1 MEKKEYQ
8 KPELTVYEDLLELTG
23 GSMNPSEVLS

>member
-1 MEKKEYQ
+1 MERKEYQ

-23 GSMNPSEVLS
+23 ESMDPSGTVA

>member
-8 KPELTVYEDLLELTG
+8 KPELTVYEDLLDLTG
-23 GSMNPSEVLS
+23 GMDPSGTPT

>member
-8 KPELTVYEDLLELTG
+8 KPELTVYEDLLDLTG
-23 GSMNPSEVLS
+23 SMYDPV

>member
-8 KPELTVYEDLLELTG
+8 KPELICYEDLLSLTG
-23 GSMNPSEVLS
+23 GMVVISIL

>member
-8 KPELTVYEDLLELTG
+8 KPELTVYEDLLDLTG
-23 GSMNPSEVLS
+23 GMPSSDIRS